1 MADLQLAE
9 TLFTAMD
16 EIIHKR
22 IETLP
27 YDKTILATITDVANA
42 KKGEYTVDD
51 GSSTFKAYSTNTE
64 YSNGDR
70 VYVSIPQGD
79 YQQQKN
85 ITGKYALDNTN

>member
-22 IETLP
+22 IEDLP
-27 YDKTILATITDVANA
+27 YDKTILATIEDNKNA
-42 KKGEYTVDD
+42 KKGEYVVND
-51 GSSTFKAYSTNTE
+51 GMTTFKAFSSNTE

-79 YQQQKN
+79 Y
-85 ITGKYALDNTN
+85 D